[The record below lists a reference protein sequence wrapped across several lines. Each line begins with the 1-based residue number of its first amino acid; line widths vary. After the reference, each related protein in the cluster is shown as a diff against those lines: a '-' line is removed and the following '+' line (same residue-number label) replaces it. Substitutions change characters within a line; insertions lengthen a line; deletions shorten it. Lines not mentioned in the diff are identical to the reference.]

1 MSYGTNKSTASTPF
15 WERWVGY
22 DRQRSLNSSY
32 DNQRI
37 NKEDQKD
44 YEKYVQI
51 DDELLPL
58 QKDNTQMSS
67 YGACLRTRNR
77 TNNFVK
83 HKVNSYLLLNNTITF
98 SKFYH
103 ILIYFSIIIWKK
115 LHSKQKFWLQK
126 LNLFSF
132 VSLLEKYAFPLLFFE
147 KGPSPWLRHNLMYF

>member
-15 WERWVGY
+15 WERWVGH
-22 DRQRSLNSSY
+22 DRQRSFNSSY

-83 HKVNSYLLLNNTITF
+83 HKVTLTLTEYYYFFQILSYLDLLF
-98 SKFYH
+98 HYH
-103 ILIYFSIIIWKK
+103 LKK
-115 LHSKQKFWLQK
+115 LHFKQKF
-126 LNLFSF
+126 
-132 VSLLEKYAFPLLFFE
+132 
-147 KGPSPWLRHNLMYF
+147 

>member
-1 MSYGTNKSTASTPF
+1 MSYGTNKSSATPF

-83 HKVNSYLLLNNTITF
+83 HKVTLTFTEYYYYFFQILSYLDLLF
-98 SKFYH
+98 QYQ
-103 ILIYFSIIIWKK
+103 LQK
-115 LHSKQKFWLQK
+115 LLSKQKF
-126 LNLFSF
+126 
-132 VSLLEKYAFPLLFFE
+132 
-147 KGPSPWLRHNLMYF
+147 

>member
-1 MSYGTNKSTASTPF
+1 MATLVKNLTICNLIFRIYSEMSYRTNKSSTTPF

-32 DNQRI
+32 DNNQRI

-58 QKDNTQMSS
+58 HKDNTQMSS

-83 HKVNSYLLLNNTITF
+83 HKVTEYYYFFQVLSYLDLLF
-98 SKFYH
+98 HYH
-103 ILIYFSIIIWKK
+103 LKK
-115 LHSKQKFWLQK
+115 LHSKQKF
-126 LNLFSF
+126 
-132 VSLLEKYAFPLLFFE
+132 
-147 KGPSPWLRHNLMYF
+147 

>member
-1 MSYGTNKSTASTPF
+1 MATLVKNLTICSLISRIYSEMSYSTNKSSTTPF

-58 QKDNTQMSS
+58 QQENSQMSS

-83 HKVNSYLLLNNTITF
+83 HKVTLTLTFTEYYYFFQILSYLDLLF
-98 SKFYH
+98 HYH
-103 ILIYFSIIIWKK
+103 LKK
-115 LHSKQKFWLQK
+115 LHSKQKF
-126 LNLFSF
+126 
-132 VSLLEKYAFPLLFFE
+132 
-147 KGPSPWLRHNLMYF
+147 

>member
-1 MSYGTNKSTASTPF
+1 MSYGTNKSSATPF
-15 WERWVGY
+15 RERWVGY

-103 ILIYFSIIIWKK
+103 ILIYFSSII
-115 LHSKQKFWLQK
+115 
-126 LNLFSF
+126 
-132 VSLLEKYAFPLLFFE
+132 
-147 KGPSPWLRHNLMYF
+147 

>member
-1 MSYGTNKSTASTPF
+1 MSYGTNKSTATPF
-15 WERWVGY
+15 WERWIGY

-32 DNQRI
+32 DNQKI

-83 HKVNSYLLLNNTITF
+83 HKVLTLTFTEYICIITF

-103 ILIYFSIIIWKK
+103 ILIYFSIII
-115 LHSKQKFWLQK
+115 
-126 LNLFSF
+126 
-132 VSLLEKYAFPLLFFE
+132 
-147 KGPSPWLRHNLMYF
+147 